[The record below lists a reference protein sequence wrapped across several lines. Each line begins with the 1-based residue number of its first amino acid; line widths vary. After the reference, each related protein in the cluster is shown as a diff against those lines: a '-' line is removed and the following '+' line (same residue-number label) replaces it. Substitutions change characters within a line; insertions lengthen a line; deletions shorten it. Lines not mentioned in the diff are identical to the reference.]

1 MGVNRKLLPKRGKV
15 QISGEDPAAVIDPE
29 TVPYNGIKVFADT
42 SDRETI
48 HGLGSI
54 SMLLKLS
61 GPSPGCQECKMKFQ
75 HVLPCIDQFLL
86 GRFTVVGSKSDT
98 LAGPNKG
105 KREKMPPNQKTG
117 QQEQDDCGT
126 KPARRLKE
134 LHGRHLRFCVLSYET
149 IQKQK
154 SSIGGGE
161 VRQGISPGPNG
172 PGEMMV
178 RSA

>member
-1 MGVNRKLLPKRGKV
+1 MYR
-15 QISGEDPAAVIDPE
+15 
-29 TVPYNGIKVFADT
+29 
-42 SDRETI
+42 
-48 HGLGSI
+48 SI
-54 SMLLKLS
+54 SAGS
-61 GPSPGCQECKMKFQ
+61 
-75 HVLPCIDQFLL
+75 
-86 GRFTVVGSKSDT
+86 FTVVGSKSDT

-154 SSIGGGE
+154 SSIGGGARS
-161 VRQGISPGPNG
+161 VRAVSPGPTG